1 MTDKFLIQI
10 QLITL
15 YENNLIKFEIYK
27 KSMELREL
35 TLKIKIQINNL
46 KFQFEN
52 LKQLTIL
59 IQNER

>member
-27 KSMELREL
+27 KSMELREF
-35 TLKIKIQINNL
+35 TLKNKIQINNL

>member
-27 KSMELREL
+27 KSMELREF